1 MAQQDEQKTPYVVG
15 DRVMIK
21 PNKMGQVL
29 VVIDGGSANA
39 KHFGH
44 GTFYGVRL
52 TEKRGTS
59 DGRYKNQEP
68 FFFKCPAN
76 FGLFVQS
83 KLIIKKLADETFD
96 FADETAEFAAA
107 KASDDEKYDKGRAKL
122 KALKNEFKKLDVDGS
137 LSLEEK
143 EFVPLATK
151 QLGCNA
157 AEASKL
163 FKQIDVS
170 GNGSVSFAEFD
181 AWLSSGGGITKLL
194 QFADLKKAF
203 AAADKD
209 GDMSLD
215 EAEFVKLA
223 ASSMALDTLMAKKLF
238 AKVDANENGSVSF
251 CEFEAYVDDLGGM
264 DNFTLYAQIVDEFK
278 KADKDDSGGLDL
290 KEFTKLL
297 KTKLNINK
305 FKSAKVFASIDHDKN
320 ETVSVEEF
328 EAWVQKIG
336 GVNKIQK
343 K

>member
-1 MAQQDEQKTPYVVG
+1 MAEAEQKTPYVAG
-15 DRVMIK
+15 DRVLIK
-21 PNKMGQVL
+21 PDKKGQVL
-29 VVIDGGSANA
+29 VVLEGGAGQE
-39 KHFGH
+39 KHFAH
-44 GTFYGVRL
+44 GTWYGVRL

-59 DGRYKNQEP
+59 DGRYKNQDP
-68 FFFKCPAN
+68 FYFRCPAN
-76 FGLFVQS
+76 YGLFVQG
-83 KLIIKKLADETFD
+83 KLIIKKLDDEAFD
-96 FADETAEFAAA
+96 FTNETAEFEAA
-107 KASDDEKYDKGRAKL
+107 KAEDDEKYDKGKAKL
-122 KALKNEFKKLDVDGS
+122 KALKIEFKKLDTDGS

-194 QFADLKKAF
+194 QYADLKKAF
-203 AAADKD
+203 KAADKD
-209 GDMSLD
+209 GNMSLD
-215 EAEFVKLA
+215 VDEFVKLA
-223 ASSMALDTLMAKKLF
+223 ASSMKLDKLMATKLF

-264 DNFTLYAQIVDEFK
+264 ENFTLYSQIVDEFK

-305 FKSAKVFASIDHDKN
+305 FKAAKVFNSIDSDKN
-320 ETVSVEEF
+320 DTVSVDEF

-336 GVNKIQK
+336 GVKKIQK
-343 K
+343 

>member
-1 MAQQDEQKTPYVVG
+1 MG
-15 DRVMIK
+15 K
-21 PNKMGQVL
+21 PNKKGQVL

-59 DGRYKNQEP
+59 DGRYKNQDP
-68 FFFKCPAN
+68 FFFRCPPN

-83 KLIIKKLADETFD
+83 KLILKKLDDETFD
-96 FADETAEFAAA
+96 FRSETAEFEAA
-107 KASDDEKYDKGRAKL
+107 KAEDDEKYDKGKAKL
-122 KALKNEFKKLDVDGS
+122 KALKIEFKKLDTDGS

-157 AEASKL
+157 SEATKL

-181 AWLSSGGGITKLL
+181 SWLSSGGGITKLL
-194 QFADLKKAF
+194 QYADLKKAF
-203 AAADKD
+203 LAADKD
-209 GDMSLD
+209 GNMNLD

-223 ASSMALDTLMAKKLF
+223 ASSMKLDKIMAAKLF
-238 AKVDANENGSVSF
+238 AKIDANENGAVSF
-251 CEFEAYVDDLGGM
+251 VEFEAYVDDLGGM
-264 DNFTLYAQIVDEFK
+264 ENFTLYAQIVDEFK
-278 KADKDDSGGLDL
+278 KADKDESGGLEL

-305 FKSAKVFASIDHDKN
+305 FKAAKVFNSIDTDKN
-320 ETVSVEEF
+320 ETVCVDEF

-336 GVNKIQK
+336 GVKKIQK
-343 K
+343 